1 MATSTE
7 DRKAHVRAVERIVND
22 QDYDLLSEIFAE
34 DLTNHFHGGREEYSG
49 RDEFQAYL
57 SEFHEAFPDGTISI
71 EQVVA
76 EDDMVAV
83 RYTGSG
89 THEGEFRG
97 IPPTGE
103 EVRMSGMRIVRF
115 EDGKIAEVWG
125 QRDDLGTLAQIGVV
139 EPPAD

>member
-1 MATSTE
+1 MATTNQQNKE
-7 DRKAHVRAVERIVND
+7 IVRRVETAVNE
-22 QDYDLLSEIFAE
+22 QDDDLLAEIFAE
-34 DLTNHFHGGREEYSG
+34 DLEHHFHGGREEYSG
-49 RDEFQAYL
+49 IDEFREYL

-71 EQVVA
+71 EQMVA
-76 EDDMVAV
+76 EDDEVAV

-97 IPPTGE
+97 VPPTGQ
-103 EVRMSGMRIVRF
+103 EVELSGMRIARI

-125 QRDDLGTLAQIGVV
+125 QRDDLGQLVQLGVV